1 MKDIE
6 YLVTVRDGKSRHRT
20 WLTGLTWAPRE
31 KRAINLSVLQAGKA
45 RHPRMPGIGVHI
57 ALGRVDARGTHSGV
71 EGRGRLPGHQRHHQL
86 YSLAQAFSV
95 NTRSGYGIYRLNST
109 DYVFL
114 ASINGLPAVTADK
127 AGPLSRMQ
135 ELRTLF
141 LTLNEAPPTGWEVRA
156 ELDSPEDVHSLLS
169 SLSSRDRR
177 SCRVEMDGLRG
188 KRWLPAVTLL
198 LVIGATVAWWQH
210 EQPAPVPE
218 LTAEE
223 IQARARAM
231 FAKPAPPPVMPHPW
245 ASIITVPALL
255 AQCQTLQSP
264 APTVLEGWGLA
275 SGTCSP
281 EGVTL
286 LYRIKPGG
294 TAEGFLKRCREV
306 FGVTPIFNLKEG
318 AREATV
324 PLPLPEKPLTD
335 ETVPDAS
342 GQLMRVLSWFQRQQ
356 VMLNLS
362 EVPPAP
368 VLPGK
373 NGEPPSVQDW
383 KDYAFSFSGQ
393 MPPADLFDGL
403 DDTGVRLTRVTF
415 ELNGSAFS
423 YTTEGHIYASSP

>member
-6 YLVTVRDGKSRHRT
+6 YLVTVRDSKSRHRT

-31 KRAINLSVLQAGKA
+31 KRAISLSALQTGKIH
-45 RHPRMPGIGVHI
+45 RPRMPGIGVHI

-95 NTRSGYGIYRLNST
+95 HTRNGYGIYRLNST

-135 ELRTLF
+135 ELLTLF
-141 LTLNEAPPTGWEVRA
+141 LTLNEAPAAGWEVRA
-156 ELDSPEDVHSLLS
+156 ELDTPEDIHSLLV

-177 SCRVEMDGLRG
+177 SCRVETDGLRG
-188 KRWLPAVTLL
+188 KRWLPAGILL
-198 LVIGATVAWWQH
+198 LVIGSAVVWWQY
-210 EQPAPVPE
+210 EQPVPVPE

-223 IQARARAM
+223 IQARARTM

-245 ASIITVPALL
+245 ASIITTSALL
-255 AQCQTLQSP
+255 AQCQTLQAP
-264 APTVLEGWGLA
+264 APAILEGWGLA

-281 EGVTL
+281 DGVTL

-335 ETVPDAS
+335 EAVPDAS
-342 GQLMRVLSWFQRQQ
+342 GQLMRLLSWFQRQQ

-373 NGEPPSVQDW
+373 EGETPAVQDW
-383 KDYAFSFSGQ
+383 KDFAFSFSGQ

-403 DDTGVRLTRVTF
+403 DDTGVRLTRITF